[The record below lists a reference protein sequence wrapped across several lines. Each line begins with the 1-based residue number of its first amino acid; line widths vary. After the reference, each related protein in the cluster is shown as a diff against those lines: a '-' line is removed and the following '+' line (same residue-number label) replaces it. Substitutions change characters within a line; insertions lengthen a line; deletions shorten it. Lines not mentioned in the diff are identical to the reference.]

1 MSENLK
7 RMLTL
12 LLAAAMI
19 FSMMPIGASAQD
31 TVAEE
36 ALPEVIQQ
44 EETPEATKPAE
55 KPETLPVIEGEV
67 QLSGSAVPLEL
78 GVQQEVVITEVG
90 SRVKLSFTPEED
102 GVYIFQSFLPEGVDA
117 NCYLYNAEGD
127 YLLYDDDGGE
137 FWNFCL
143 GYALTAGQTY
153 YYDVGFNNSGE
164 TGTIPVLLD
173 KSFVKSISVAPLT
186 VYEYMNGGTEYH
198 YTDDGTQL
206 EYFRYY
212 IGNLMWDAVYTATLS
227 DGTQVQGSGSE
238 FEYNGSSYSFK
249 LTDTQSYE
257 NRWTVGNTYTF
268 TAALLGAET
277 EVSVTIVPNPL
288 VSLSLTPVSV
298 MENTHGGLQNYWDEE
313 TQQDVPL
320 YTYRPGE
327 ILWMSE
333 YRAEFSD
340 GTVLTGRGGG
350 FEYQGE
356 YYNFTWDY
364 VDQGLHN
371 PWTAGNT
378 YTVEMK
384 AMGKPVVLEISVVKT
399 PLQSLVFDPLSVQ
412 ESTHGYFNTA
422 YNDETQQWDLEY
434 FYYNSW
440 DLLENATY
448 TATFNDG
455 TVITGTG
462 YNQEY
467 GDYGIPY
474 NGEFYSFENNTN
486 QSYETAWVAGN
497 TYSVTVKILGIETEL
512 PVNITPSP
520 LVSLTFTPVSVPAG
534 SNGGTSWQWNEDT
547 GEHDLHWFN
556 YYTGSL
562 LSKSTYTATFLDGTV
577 LSGDTHV
584 DGHGYGFMYNGE
596 FYSFETSTQQSY
608 ENPWVA
614 GNTYE
619 MSVKVMGK
627 KTTLPVTITEC
638 PVISVTAEPITI
650 VEGQNGYE
658 QTYYPSEGEPTT
670 YFEYRWYQK
679 LNLTVTLADGSTIQT
694 GGGIYYNG
702 ESYNASF
709 LDDQDYENPWV
720 LGDTYTG
727 IVSVAGF
734 YLDVPVTITESPIA
748 SVSFAPITLEEN
760 KGGHWSWSSE
770 VGEFYRYNWH
780 EKLAFTITFRDGTV
794 LSGDR
799 WESVEHDGVW
809 YCIQSTSDDQSSQ
822 PWYAGNEYLAQANI
836 NGKWYDV
843 PVSVMATEE
852 SGGFRYLVQGDTA
865 IITGCTLQEEVLTI
879 PAELNGYA
887 VVGITSLGESMGY
900 ATEIIIP
907 DSVKMLSSD
916 LLMSSDNFWGKMPL
930 KKLVLGA
937 GISDITMDMVLWG
950 CEALNLEAVEVS
962 ANNPYLCSV
971 DGVVYDKDCTMMLLY
986 PPAKKSLHIVPDTA
1000 TDINA
1005 VFQLPGVHG
1014 ITDFQL
1020 QFGAGVEGY
1029 KMVDG
1034 IIYDEDMRE
1043 VLMAT
1048 AEATGKYVMPETV
1061 RWINDGA
1068 FAGSNLTSVTVSP
1081 NVTYITYCS
1090 FANSLS
1096 LEEIVIPESVRTI
1109 EDGAFDGCTGLK
1121 KVGISDLEAWC
1132 QANIYS
1138 NPLYYAHDLYLNGEL
1153 IVDLVIPESVTE
1165 SVYGYSIY
1173 DNVFNGGSF
1182 KTVTMPEDLQTIG
1195 YDAFVNCEN
1204 LEKVYITDL
1213 QDWSN
1218 NQFDNATAN
1227 PLYYA
1232 KNLYLNGTLVTD
1244 LVLSDMGIVSAY
1256 SFYNANIKSLTV
1268 AEAVY
1273 EIGYQSF
1280 YGSAVETINF
1290 QGPLEYIGCDAFRK
1304 SGLKSLT
1311 LPDNLWGLGESAFA
1325 DCTSLETLDLGSG
1338 VEEITW
1344 SCFRNTGIQSL
1355 TLPKQVKTVCPSA
1368 FANSR
1373 IKDLKIEC
1381 DMVYIAEYAFENCPL
1396 GDLHFGDN
1404 VEYIGEEAF
1413 VGSKATQITLPSS
1426 VTELSYRTFAFNSN
1440 LVSVTVPESIT
1451 YIPGTSFEGDKN
1463 LDHVLYTGSEEQ
1475 WHAAEF
1481 YSPEILDATV
1491 HFGTVGNEVTTTQDC
1506 STVTMFCSICNE
1518 TKVFYKGSADHNLV
1532 NGVCTICGH
1541 EGDWEY
1547 IVEDGKATIVAYYGA
1562 ATKVQMPSM
1571 IKGKQVV
1578 GFASNVFAYNE
1589 NITAVTLPSLI
1600 RGIPNEAFY
1609 GCVYLREVK
1618 MSDAMESI
1626 GDRAF
1631 YGCRNLKTI
1640 NLSDTIQHIGE
1651 AAFSE
1656 CGIEELKIPA
1666 GVTEIAYAAFA
1677 GCWQIQQLDIPETVT
1692 TICYDAFASCWQLS
1706 ELDIPGNIQEIQGNA
1721 FAGCELRSVRFYG
1734 DMPNLHYNA
1743 FSNSGISIYFPASNS
1758 TWNNLI
1764 PDGNNWY
1771 PCYTPEIFMQPYAP
1785 AGQVG
1790 ETVTA
1795 LVYADGCELSYQWYC
1810 AAPGSAKFT
1819 LAAGEDGNS
1828 LSVNLNKA
1836 NSGTKA
1842 YCLVTDILGQTAK
1855 SETVTFKVET
1865 PATGIYLAKLPYTL
1879 EYDLHQALRTRG
1891 LEVVL
1896 TFEDNTEEVLEEYL
1910 YTVTGYDPNTAG
1922 EQTITV
1928 TYGTFTATFKVTVNG
1943 ENTTLTDPME
1953 NVEISAPNGV
1963 VDSNTQLV
1971 VERVEEESTDLPV
1984 IPEVI
1989 QMNNAVIFDI
1999 TLEKNGEE
2007 IQPTEAV
2014 QVSIPVPR
2022 YMEGKR
2028 CKVFFID
2035 DNGNATDMG
2044 AQYNDG
2050 RMVFQTTH
2058 FSYYA
2063 LVEVTGATVS
2073 GFVTGS
2079 NTSGAVVKLISG
2091 NEVLETVSVSADG
2104 AYRFENVAEGSYI
2117 LEAFKEGLTPKQI
2130 QILVENQDILQ
2141 DILMAILGDVNGDT
2155 TINTDDVVAM
2165 LLYISMPDLFPVD
2178 ADCDFDGDD
2187 LVTTDDAVKLLLH
2200 ISMPD
2205 LFPL

>member
-7 RMLTL
+7 RMLTM
-12 LLAAAMI
+12 LLAASMI
-19 FSMMPIGASAQD
+19 LSMMPLGVSAQD
-31 TVAEE
+31 TAGEE
-36 ALPEVIQQ
+36 LL
-44 EETPEATKPAE
+44 PEATQPVE
-55 KPETLPVIEGEV
+55 KPEELPVIEGEV

-78 GVQQEVVITEVG
+78 GVQQEVVITEGG

-117 NCYLYNAEGD
+117 NCYLYNAEGV

-153 YYDVGFNNSGE
+153 YYDVGFNNGGE

-173 KSFVKSISVAPLT
+173 KSFIKSISVAPLT
-186 VYEYMNGGTEYH
+186 VFEHTCGDTAYH

-212 IGNLMWDAVYTATLS
+212 LGNMMWDAVYTVTLS
-227 DGTQVQGSGSE
+227 DGTQVQGNGSG

-249 LTDTQSYE
+249 LSDTQSYE
-257 NRWTVGNTYTF
+257 NRWTAGNTYTF
-268 TAALLGAET
+268 TAALLGTET

-298 MENTHGGLQNYWDEE
+298 MENTHGWLQNYWDEE
-313 TQQDVPL
+313 TQQDVQL
-320 YTYRPGE
+320 YTYMPGD

-333 YRAEFSD
+333 YRAEFND

-350 FEYQGE
+350 FEYLGK
-356 YYNFTWDY
+356 YYDFQWNY

-384 AMGKPVVLEISVVKT
+384 AMGKPVVLEISIVKT
-399 PLQSLVFDPLSVQ
+399 PLQSLVFDPLSIQ

-434 FYYNSW
+434 FYYNPW
-440 DLLENATY
+440 NLLENATY

-455 TVITGTG
+455 TVVTGSG
-462 YNQEY
+462 RNQEY

-474 NGEFYSFENNTN
+474 NGEFYSFEHSTN

-497 TYSVTVKILGIETEL
+497 TYSVTINILGIETEL

-520 LVSLTFTPVSVPAG
+520 LVSLTFTPISVPAG
-534 SNGGTSWQWNEDT
+534 SNGGTSWQWNEET
-547 GEHDLHWFN
+547 GEYDLPWFDY

-577 LSGDTHV
+577 LSGNTYVMD
-584 DGHGYGFMYNGE
+584 HGYGFVYNGE

-627 KTTLPVTITEC
+627 KATLPITITEC
-638 PVISVTAEPITI
+638 PVVSVTAEPITI
-650 VEGQNGYE
+650 VEGQNGSE

-670 YFEYRWYQK
+670 YFEYQWYQK
-679 LNLTVTLADGSTIQT
+679 LNLTVTFADGSTIQT

-709 LDDQDYENPWV
+709 WSDQDYENPWV
-720 LGDTYTG
+720 LGGTYTG
-727 IVSVAGF
+727 KVGIAGF
-734 YLDVPVTITESPIA
+734 CLDVPVTITESPIA
-748 SVSFAPITLEEN
+748 GVSFAPITLEEN

-794 LSGDR
+794 LSAGR

-809 YCIQSTSDDQSSQ
+809 YCIQSTDDDQSSQ

-843 PVSVMATEE
+843 PVSVSSVEE

-865 IITGCTLQEEVLTI
+865 IITGCTLQEEVLTV

-907 DSVKMLSSD
+907 DSVKMLSSG
-916 LLMSSDNFWGKMPL
+916 LLMSSDDFWGKMPL

-950 CEALNLEAVEVS
+950 CQALNLEAVEVS
-962 ANNPYLCSV
+962 ANNPYICSV
-971 DGVVYDKDCTMMLLY
+971 DGVVYDKDCTTMLLY

-1000 TDINA
+1000 TDIEA
-1005 VFQLPGVHG
+1005 VFQLPRVHN
-1014 ITDFQL
+1014 ITDFKL
-1020 QFGAGVEGY
+1020 QFGAGVKGY

-1048 AEATGKYVMPETV
+1048 AEATGKYVMPESV
-1061 RWINDGA
+1061 WYIGGGA
-1068 FAGSNLTSVTVSP
+1068 FSGSNLTSVTISP
-1081 NVTYITYCS
+1081 NVTQIAYGAFT
-1090 FANSLS
+1090 NSLK
-1096 LEEIVIPESVRTI
+1096 LEEIVIPQSVKAIGPT
-1109 EDGAFDGCTGLK
+1109 AFDGCTGLK
-1121 KVGISDLEAWC
+1121 KVCISDLDAWC
-1132 QANIYS
+1132 RINMSSS
-1138 NPLYYAHDLYLNGEL
+1138 NPLYYAHDLYLNGEK

-1165 SVYGYSIY
+1165 SVYGYSINS
-1173 DNVFNGGSF
+1173 DVFNGGSF
-1182 KTVTMPEDLQTIG
+1182 VSVTLPKNLQTIG
-1195 YDAFVNCEN
+1195 YDAFANCEN
-1204 LEKVYITDL
+1204 LEKVYISDL
-1213 QDWSN
+1213 LDWSN
-1218 NQFDNATAN
+1218 NQFDNAEAN

-1232 KNLYLNGTLVTD
+1232 KNLYLNGQQVTD
-1244 LVLSDMGIVSAY
+1244 VVLSDIGIVSAY

-1280 YGSAVETINF
+1280 YGSSVETINF
-1290 QGPLEYIGCDAFRK
+1290 QGPLEYISGAAFRK

-1311 LPDNLWGLGESAFA
+1311 LPDHLWGLGESAFA
-1325 DCTSLETLDLGSG
+1325 DCTSLETLNLGSG
-1338 VEEITW
+1338 IEEIPW
-1344 SCFRNTGIQSL
+1344 NCFSNTGIKSL

-1381 DMVYIAEYAFENCPL
+1381 DMVYIADYAFENCPL

-1426 VTELSYRTFAFNSN
+1426 VTELTYRTFAFNGN
-1440 LVSVTVPESIT
+1440 LVSVTVPESLQ

-1475 WHAAEF
+1475 WYAMDN
-1481 YSPEILDATV
+1481 YSEELQNATV
-1491 HFGTVGNEVTTTQDC
+1491 HFGAVGNEVTTTQDC

-1547 IVEDGKATIVAYYGA
+1547 IVEDGKATIVAYYGN

-1571 IKGKQVV
+1571 IKGIPVKA
-1578 GFASNVFAYNE
+1578 FTENVFAYND
-1589 NITAVTLPSLI
+1589 TLKAVTLPS
-1600 RGIPNEAFY
+1600 GITEIPDNAFY
-1609 GCVYLREVK
+1609 GCFYLQEVK
-1618 MSDAMESI
+1618 MSDAVTSI
-1626 GDRAF
+1626 GNRAF
-1631 YGCRNLKTI
+1631 YGCRWLNSI
-1640 NLSDTIQHIGE
+1640 NLNDGITRIGME
-1651 AAFSE
+1651 AFYE
-1656 CGIEELKIPA
+1656 CGIEELTIPA
-1666 GVTEIAYAAFA
+1666 GVTAITYAAFA
-1677 GCWQIQQLDIPETVT
+1677 GCWNLKELTIPATVSA
-1692 TICYDAFASCWQLS
+1692 ICYDAFVGCWQLA
-1706 ELDIPGNIQEIQGNA
+1706 ELEIPDGVQEIQANA
-1721 FAGCELRSVRFYG
+1721 FGSCELQTVRFYG
-1734 DMPNLHYNA
+1734 DMPNLHWGVFEDA
-1743 FSNSGISIYFPASNS
+1743 GIEIYYPASNS
-1758 TWNNLI
+1758 SWDNLM
-1764 PDGNNWY
+1764 PESNYWY
-1771 PCYTPEIFMQPYAP
+1771 PCYIPEIFMQPYAP
-1785 AGQVG
+1785 AVQEG

-1795 LVYADGCELSYQWYC
+1795 LVYADGMDLSYQWYC
-1810 AAPGSAKFT
+1810 AAPGAAKFT
-1819 LAAGEDGNS
+1819 LAAGEDSNTIS
-1828 LSVNLNKA
+1828 ATLSKA
-1836 NSGTKA
+1836 NNGTRA
-1842 YCLVTDILGQTAK
+1842 YCVVTDVLGQTAM
-1855 SETVTFKVET
+1855 SDIVTFKLESEV
-1865 PATGIYLAKLPYTL
+1865 TGIRLAKLPYTL
-1879 EYDLHQALRTRG
+1879 SYNLYQTLRTRG
-1891 LEVVL
+1891 MEVVL
-1896 TFEDNTEEVLEEYL
+1896 TFADGTEELLEEGMFRVAGYDP
-1910 YTVTGYDPNTAG
+1910 TVTG
-1922 EQTITV
+1922 EQTVTV
-1928 TYGTFTATFKVTVNG
+1928 TYGDFEATFQVTVDEAQMVITNNV
-1943 ENTTLTDPME
+1943 EQ
-1953 NVEISAPNGV
+1953 VEISGSHAAIEVGTQV
-1963 VDSNTQLV
+1963 IVDK
-1971 VERVEEESTDLPV
+1971 VEEPEIDLVLPE
-1984 IPEVI
+1984 IPAII
-1989 QMNNAVIFDI
+1989 QEYTSVIFDI
-1999 TLEKNGEE
+1999 SMEKNGETV
-2007 IQPTEAV
+2007 QPNDEV
-2014 QVSIPVPR
+2014 LVSIPVPEHMNKHACR
-2022 YMEGKR
+2022 
-2028 CKVFFID
+2028 VFHFD
-2035 DNGNATDMG
+2035 DNGNVTDMD
-2044 AQYNDG
+2044 AYYEDG
-2050 RMVFQTTH
+2050 RMVFITEH

-2063 LVEVTGATVS
+2063 VVEVGGTTIS
-2073 GFVTGS
+2073 GQITGS
-2079 NTSGAVVKLISG
+2079 KPGTVIKLISN
-2091 NEVLETVSVSADG
+2091 NEALKSVAVNQNG
-2104 AYRFENVAEGSYI
+2104 TYRFENVAGSGYI
-2117 LEAFKEGLTPKQI
+2117 LEVYQDGELVKQVEVVTGNEDV
-2130 QILVENQDILQ
+2130 ILNIL
-2141 DILMAILGDVNGDT
+2141 LAILGDVDGNT
-2155 TINTDDVVAM
+2155 TISTDDVVA
-2165 LLYISMPDLFPVD
+2165 LLLFISMPDMFPVD
-2178 ADCDFDGDD
+2178 AECDFDGNGQI
-2187 LVTTDDAVKLLLH
+2187 TTDDAVKLLLH

-2205 LFPL
+2205 MFPL